1 MRPSRRTLLAT
12 ALCTALAAASPF
24 AQAADAPITI
34 MVGGIN
40 KIIYLPA
47 KLTEALGY
55 FKDAGL
61 NVELQSQPAG
71 VDAENQ
77 LIAGA
82 VQGVV
87 GFYDHTIDLQSK
99 GKEVQAI
106 AVFCKVPG
114 EVEMVS
120 TKAAAAGFKSMADA
134 KGKTLGVTG
143 LGSSTDFLTRYLAD
157 RQGVASKDYS
167 LLPIGAGNTFIA
179 AIKQDRVQAGMTTE
193 PTVSQ
198 LLKTG
203 DAKVLVDLRTEEGTK
218 AALGGLYP
226 AASLYVQNT
235 WAESHKE
242 EASKLAQAFART
254 MAYIHTHTA
263 ERDCRAGAA
272 RLLRQRQGPVCDG
285 AEILAADVHH
295 RRPDAGRRPGNG
307 AQGARDLQ
315 TAGQEQE
322 HRPVQDLQQRL
333 PGSAQVI
340 MKNELPAGAGNTP
353 AIDFRD
359 VSLRFISADGN
370 ATVALRNFSMSV
382 ARGEFVAIVG
392 PTGCGK
398 STTLNMITG
407 LLRPTVGEV
416 RCHGPAGAGHR
427 PAHRLRVPGRRGV
440 PVAQRDRQRRGRPAV
455 SRHAEEAG
463 L

>member
-1 MRPSRRTLLAT
+1 MHPSRRTLLAT
-12 ALCTALAAASPF
+12 ALCTALAAAAPF

-87 GFYDHTIDLQSK
+87 GFYDHSIDLQSK
-99 GKEVQAI
+99 GKEVEAI

-167 LLPIGAGNTFIA
+167 LLPVGAGNSFIA
-179 AIKQDRVQAGMTTE
+179 SIKQDRIQAGMTTE

-235 WAESHKE
+235 WAEAHKE
-242 EASKLAQAFART
+242 QASKLAQAFART

-263 ERDCRAGAA
+263 EQIAELMPRDYYGSDKALYVTA
-272 RLLRQRQGPVCDG
+272 LKSSLPMFTS
-285 AEILAADVHH
+285 
-295 RRPDAGRRPGNG
+295 DAGMPEGG
-307 AQGARDLQ
+307 PETVLKVLS
-315 TAGQEQE
+315 TYK
-322 HRPVQDLQQRL
+322 PLVK
-333 PGSAQVI
+333 SANI
-340 MKNELPAGAGNTP
+340 NLSKTYT
-353 AIDFRD
+353 
-359 VSLRFISADGN
+359 N
-370 ATVALRNFSMSV
+370 AYLAS
-382 ARGEFVAIVG
+382 
-392 PTGCGK
+392 PK
-398 STTLNMITG
+398 
-407 LLRPTVGEV
+407 
-416 RCHGPAGAGHR
+416 
-427 PAHRLRVPGRRGV
+427 
-440 PVAQRDRQRRGRPAV
+440 
-455 SRHAEEAG
+455 
-463 L
+463 

>member
-12 ALCTALAAASPF
+12 ALCTALAGAAPF

-114 EVEMVS
+114 EVELVS
-120 TKAAAAGFKSMADA
+120 TKSAPTFKSMADA

-167 LLPIGAGNTFIA
+167 LLPVGAGNSFIA
-179 AIKQDRVQAGMTTE
+179 AIKQDRIQAGMTTE

-198 LLKTG
+198 MLKTG
-203 DAKVLVDLRTEEGTK
+203 DAKVLVDLRTEEGTT

-226 AASLYVQNT
+226 AASLYVENT

-242 EASKLAQAFART
+242 QASKLAQAFART

-263 ERDCRAGAA
+263 EQIAELVPRDYYGSDKALYVQALKASLPMFTSDA
-272 RLLRQRQGPVCDG
+272 R
-285 AEILAADVHH
+285 
-295 RRPDAGRRPGNG
+295 
-307 AQGARDLQ
+307 
-315 TAGQEQE
+315 
-322 HRPVQDLQQRL
+322 
-333 PGSAQVI
+333 
-340 MKNELPAGAGNTP
+340 MPAGGPETVLKVLSTYKPLVKSKN
-353 AIDFRD
+353 IDL
-359 VSLRFISADGN
+359 SKTYSN
-370 ATVALRNFSMSV
+370 AYLGTA
-382 ARGEFVAIVG
+382 
-392 PTGCGK
+392 K
-398 STTLNMITG
+398 
-407 LLRPTVGEV
+407 
-416 RCHGPAGAGHR
+416 
-427 PAHRLRVPGRRGV
+427 
-440 PVAQRDRQRRGRPAV
+440 
-455 SRHAEEAG
+455 
-463 L
+463 

>member
-1 MRPSRRTLLAT
+1 
-12 ALCTALAAASPF
+12 
-24 AQAADAPITI
+24 

-55 FKDAGL
+55 FKDEGL

-99 GKEVQAI
+99 GKEIEAI

-120 TKAAAAGFKSMADA
+120 AKSAATFKTMADA

-143 LGSSTDFLTRYLAD
+143 LGSSTDFLTRYLAE

-167 LLPIGAGNTFIA
+167 LLPVGAGNTFIA

-203 DAKVLVDLRTEEGTK
+203 DAKVLVDLRTEPATI

-226 AASLYVQNT
+226 AASFYVQNS
-235 WAESHKE
+235 WAEANKVQ
-242 EASKLAQAFART
+242 AGKLAHAFART
-254 MAYIHTHTA
+254 MAYIQTHSADQIA
-263 ERDCRAGAA
+263 ELVPRDYYGSDKGLYVQALKAS
-272 RLLRQRQGPVCDG
+272 LPMFT
-285 AEILAADVHH
+285 
-295 RRPDAGRRPGNG
+295 PDAK
-307 AQGARDLQ
+307 
-315 TAGQEQE
+315 
-322 HRPVQDLQQRL
+322 
-333 PGSAQVI
+333 
-340 MKNELPAGAGNTP
+340 MPAGGPETVLKVLATYKPLVKSKN
-353 AIDFRD
+353 IDLAKTY
-359 VSLRFISADGN
+359 SNAYLAMSA
-370 ATVALRNFSMSV
+370 R
-382 ARGEFVAIVG
+382 
-392 PTGCGK
+392 
-398 STTLNMITG
+398 
-407 LLRPTVGEV
+407 
-416 RCHGPAGAGHR
+416 
-427 PAHRLRVPGRRGV
+427 
-440 PVAQRDRQRRGRPAV
+440 
-455 SRHAEEAG
+455 
-463 L
+463 

>member
-12 ALCTALAAASPF
+12 ALCTALAAAAPL

-120 TKAAAAGFKSMADA
+120 TKSAPTFKSMADA

-167 LLPIGAGNTFIA
+167 LLPVGAGNSFIA
-179 AIKQDRVQAGMTTE
+179 AIKQDRIQAGMTTE

-198 LLKTG
+198 MLKTG
-203 DAKVLVDLRTEEGTK
+203 DAQVLVDLRTEEGTK

-235 WAESHKE
+235 WAEAHKE
-242 EASKLAQAFART
+242 QASKLAQAFART
-254 MAYIHTHTA
+254 MAYIHTHSA
-263 ERDCRAGAA
+263 EQIAELVPRDYYGSDKALYVQALKASLPMFTTDARMPAG
-272 RLLRQRQGPVCDG
+272 GPETVLKVLATYKPLVKSKNIDLSKTYSN
-285 AEILAADVHH
+285 AYLAA
-295 RRPDAGRRPGNG
+295 
-307 AQGARDLQ
+307 
-315 TAGQEQE
+315 
-322 HRPVQDLQQRL
+322 
-333 PGSAQVI
+333 
-340 MKNELPAGAGNTP
+340 K
-353 AIDFRD
+353 
-359 VSLRFISADGN
+359 
-370 ATVALRNFSMSV
+370 
-382 ARGEFVAIVG
+382 
-392 PTGCGK
+392 
-398 STTLNMITG
+398 
-407 LLRPTVGEV
+407 
-416 RCHGPAGAGHR
+416 
-427 PAHRLRVPGRRGV
+427 
-440 PVAQRDRQRRGRPAV
+440 
-455 SRHAEEAG
+455 
-463 L
+463 